1 MCILCIPSIELP
13 VESHYE
19 NWTGKRYLACFQ
31 FMGIDSL
38 YVNDRNWCFMTLSP
52 NTLIFLVEKMREAF
66 AMQKLL
72 TFFQPKIME
81 YFRY

>member
-38 YVNDRNWCFMTLSP
+38 YVSDRNWCFMTLSP
-52 NTLIFLVEKMREAF
+52 NTLIFF

-72 TFFQPKIME
+72 TFFQQKIME